1 MIQTGVTASIL
12 AIRKAQ
18 DGGHAEISVTD
29 ESVDQIIW
37 HAGNP
42 TNITNQQILDKEAE
56 LQVQYDAE
64 QYKRDRTARPKRGG
78 YPSIEDQMDM
88 QYHDLVDGTT
98 TWKDAVKAIKDAH
111 PKP

>member
-37 HAGNP
+37 HDGNP
-42 TNITNQQILDKEAE
+42 NNITNQQILD
-56 LQVQYDAE
+56 
-64 QYKRDRTARPKRGG
+64 
-78 YPSIEDQMDM
+78 
-88 QYHDLVDGTT
+88 
-98 TWKDAVKAIKDAH
+98 
-111 PKP
+111 